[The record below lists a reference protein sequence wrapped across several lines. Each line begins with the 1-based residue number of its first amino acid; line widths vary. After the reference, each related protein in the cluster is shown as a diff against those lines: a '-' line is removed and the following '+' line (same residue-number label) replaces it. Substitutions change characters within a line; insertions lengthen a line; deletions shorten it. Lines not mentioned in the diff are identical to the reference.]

1 MTTAL
6 LSFGSQ
12 SGMQCHLPLGV
23 YDGDCPAG
31 HAGGES
37 MQVTTAPQGM
47 PMTPPSPALASALAP
62 PDASAV
68 ARAEASGASPSTAP
82 PSARGPA
89 PSMKR
94 AVAASSEPP
103 PSVERGALDPLAW

>member
-1 MTTAL
+1 MTTAS

-47 PMTPPSPALASALAP
+47 PMTPPSPALADALAP
-62 PDASAV
+62 PDASAG
-68 ARAEASGASPSTAP
+68 ARPAATGASPSTAP
-82 PSARGPA
+82 PPATEPA
-89 PSMKR
+89 PSG
-94 AVAASSEPP
+94 ASAAP
-103 PSVERGALDPLAW
+103 PSTTGAAPS